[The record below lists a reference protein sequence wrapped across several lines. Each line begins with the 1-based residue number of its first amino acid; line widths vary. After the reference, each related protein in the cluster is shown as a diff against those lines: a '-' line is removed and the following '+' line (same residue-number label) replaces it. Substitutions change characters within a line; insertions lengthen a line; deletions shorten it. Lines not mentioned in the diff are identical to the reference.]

1 MELSLFS
8 GRLGAVCDEMG
19 AVLRR
24 SAFSPNIRERLDYSC
39 ALFAA
44 DGRLVAQ
51 AAHIPV
57 HLGSMAY
64 AMGDLV
70 RDRDWRAGDT
80 MVFNDPFLGGTH
92 LPDVTLV
99 SPVFAQGALVAFVAN
114 RAHHAD
120 IGATAPGSMP
130 LSTSIDDEGILIAPT
145 WYARDNLA
153 PGAALDDLFRRLT
166 APDRARGDFAAQQ
179 GANRAGVRRV
189 EALVA
194 RSGVDSFA
202 TRLTELDA
210 YGARIARSALAAL
223 PEGRFRFTDVME
235 DDGWGTENL
244 PIAVTLDI
252 RDGHIRVDFD
262 GTAPQCRGNVN
273 CPLPVTAAAVWYAF
287 RCLMPA
293 EVPAC
298 HGAFAAITIEAAP
311 GSLVNASRPAAV
323 AAGNV
328 ETSQRIVDAV
338 LGALADAVPL
348 RIPAAS
354 QGTMNNVAVGARA
367 GRAWDYYETLGGG
380 GGAHPG
386 GPGLSARQT
395 HMTNTLNTPAEALE
409 LELPMRVRTNAV
421 RRGSGGRG
429 EFAGGDGLV
438 RELEFLEPATVTL
451 LTERRRHAP
460 WGLAGGGAGACGR
473 NLLDGEPLPGKCSVH
488 VAAGARLRIETPG
501 GGGYGTPDGV

>member
-1 MELSLFS
+1 
-8 GRLGAVCDEMG
+8 MG

-64 AMGDLV
+64 AMGDIV
-70 RDRDWRAGDT
+70 RDRDWRPGDT

-99 SPVFAQGALVAFVAN
+99 SPVFVAGTLVAFVAN

-145 WYARDNLA
+145 WYARDDLA
-153 PGAALDDLFRRLT
+153 PGTVLEVLFRRLT

-189 EALVA
+189 AALVA
-194 RSGVDSFA
+194 RTGTDAFA
-202 TRLTELDA
+202 TRLAELDA
-210 YGARIARSALAAL
+210 YGARIARTALSGL
-223 PEGRFRFTDVME
+223 PQGRFRFADVIE

-244 PIAVTLDI
+244 PVAVTLDI
-252 RDGHIRVDFD
+252 RDGHIVVDFD

-298 HGAFAAITIEAAP
+298 HGAFASITIKAAP
-311 GSLVNASRPAAV
+311 GSLVNARRPAAV

-328 ETSQRIVDAV
+328 ETSQRIVDVV
-338 LGALADAVPL
+338 LGALAEAVPQ
-348 RIPAAS
+348 RVPAAA

-367 GRAWDYYETLGGG
+367 SRSWDYYETLGGG
-380 GGAHPG
+380 GGAHAS

-409 LELPMRVRTNAV
+409 LELPLRVRANAV

-429 EFAGGDGLV
+429 MFPGGDGLV

-451 LTERRRHAP
+451 LTERRRLPP
-460 WGLAGGGAGACGR
+460 WGLAGGAAGACGR
-473 NLLDGEPLPGKCSVH
+473 NLLDGVELPGKCSVH
-488 VAAGARLRIETPG
+488 VTAGARLRIETPG
-501 GGGYGTPDGV
+501 GGGYGT